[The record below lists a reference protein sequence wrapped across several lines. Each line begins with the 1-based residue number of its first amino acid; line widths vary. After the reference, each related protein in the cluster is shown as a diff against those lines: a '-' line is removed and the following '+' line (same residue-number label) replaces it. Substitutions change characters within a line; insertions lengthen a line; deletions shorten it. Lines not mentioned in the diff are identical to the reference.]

1 MNEPLRACPTCG
13 TPVSD
18 AHLGLRDYRWVV
30 DHLPGRVA
38 PMDIDFLLERR
49 GNFLVIEF
57 KPRGVKPPPGQA
69 RSLRTLRSAGADV
82 WLVQGDGPQVLVDFG
97 DGEQFEMSVDALAV
111 EVQSWYA
118 DASQEVV
125 PDEG

>member
-1 MNEPLRACPTCG
+1 MNAPLRGCPTCG
-13 TPVSD
+13 TPV
-18 AHLGLRDYRWVV
+18 AEAKLGLRDYRWVT

-38 PMDIDFLLERR
+38 PMDVDFLLERR
-49 GNFLVIEF
+49 GNFLIIEF

-69 RSLRTLRSAGADV
+69 RSLRTLRNAGADV
-82 WLVQGDGPQVLVDFG
+82 WLVYGDGPVSVDFG
-97 DGEQFEMSVDALAV
+97 DGELFEMSTGALAT
-111 EVQSWYA
+111 EVRAWYE